1 MINRTEIGEVN
12 ISYATVHEYN
22 CLRDELPELTPIGTD
37 LKDFQRPWVVKK
49 LLQSY
54 GSGRIL
60 EIGANR
66 CELAEYLRKKGFE
79 VWVVDVYDNFGGGT
93 ATFEEVKGRFPK
105 LNIHQGF
112 FHENKLLP
120 KNFFDCIYS
129 CSVLEHA
136 PVEFIKPTIERIFD
150 CLKTG
155 GISIHAVDFTV
166 EISIMP
172 THPLMNEILRCH
184 HSNVSAE
191 QIREEALADRD
202 TFYLSPQ
209 GHYGWRRF
217 LEKSYDEYPYRRVT
231 SLNIVAKKCASSK
244 YSSRHP
250 RQPQLPSNRCSF
262 GEES

>member
-1 MINRTEIGEVN
+1 MELNRDDEIE
-12 ISYATVHEYN
+12 ISYATARQYN
-22 CLRDELPELTPIGTD
+22 LLREELPELTPVGTD

-49 LLQSY
+49 VLESY
-54 GSGRIL
+54 STGKIL
-60 EIGANR
+60 EIGADR
-66 CELAEYLRKKGFE
+66 CELADYLSKKGFE
-79 VWVVDVYDNFGGGT
+79 VWVIDPYDSFGGGV
-93 ATFEEVKGRFPK
+93 AKFEEVKGRFPK

-136 PVEFIKPTIERIFD
+136 PVEYIKPTIERTFD

-155 GISIHAVDFTV
+155 GLSIHAVDFTV
-166 EISIMP
+166 EMSIMP
-172 THPLMNEILRCH
+172 THLLMNEILRCH

-191 QIREEALADRD
+191 QIREEALADMD

-217 LEKSYDEYPYRRVT
+217 LKKSYDEYPYRRVT

-244 YSSRHP
+244 YDWRHP
-250 RQPQLPSNRCSF
+250 RQSQLRNNGSSF